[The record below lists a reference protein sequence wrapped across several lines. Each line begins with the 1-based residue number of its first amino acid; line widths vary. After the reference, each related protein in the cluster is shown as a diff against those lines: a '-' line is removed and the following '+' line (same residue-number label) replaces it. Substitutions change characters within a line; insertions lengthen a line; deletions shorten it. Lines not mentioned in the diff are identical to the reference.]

1 MSGRD
6 HDTRPHPKRHNAIS
20 GQFAARPIAMLELPA
35 YRKLSMSAHMVI
47 SRIEVELAHHGG
59 NDNGQLPVT
68 VDQFVEYG
76 MHRSSVAPAIR
87 EAEALG
93 FIRVERG
100 RGGTTDYHRPNKFY
114 LTFSNWQGA
123 KAEPPSHD
131 WKRIKSIDEA
141 ERIAREAR
149 AAKDRNAVSFGK
161 YVLETPQFENFSG
174 PEKMGREKFAS
185 KTRGDGRARKTDG
198 RYGSSVPAR
207 PCPSYQTANLKTAR
221 PRSALRRGVPPR
233 YRGSLVFCTI
243 GVVRF
248 FRTGKMPL

>member
-6 HDTRPHPKRHNAIS
+6 HDTRPYAKRRNAIS
-20 GQFAARPIAMLELPA
+20 GQFAARPIAMLESPA
-35 YRKLSMSAHMVI
+35 YRTLSLSAHMVI

-100 RGGTTDYHRPNKFY
+100 RGGNADYRRPNKFY
-114 LTFSNWQGA
+114 LTYSNWRGS

-131 WKRIKSIDEA
+131 WKRIKSMEEA
-141 ERIAREAR
+141 QRIAREAR
-149 AAKDRNAVSFGK
+149 AAKDPNAVTFGK
-161 YVLETPQFENFSG
+161 FAWRRRNLKSLADRQKWGEENVRRKRA
-174 PEKMGREKFAS
+174 EMAEREKQMADTAPS
-185 KTRGDGRARKTDG
+185 YGRARAPRTKHHT
-198 RYGSSVPAR
+198 SSSPEQDQRQA
-207 PCPSYQTANLKTAR
+207 
-221 PRSALRRGVPPR
+221 G
-233 YRGSLVFCTI
+233 CTPEI
-243 GVVRF
+243 
-248 FRTGKMPL
+248 